1 MRKIFIAIFLGII
14 ITFLTNWLS
23 SEKMNHDEGKKE
35 KSVETVSK
43 VTDKSV
49 SKFENYI
56 GTWIGQ
62 DDNSYQISVAKTSGH
77 ENEDFY
83 TLTVSQQG
91 KETQEI
97 SLPIHS
103 EGVGAVKNEKGVEY
117 NVEFT
122 KFYDNGSDN
131 LKPTIEISIYSDGS
145 ENASESNIFI
155 RAFKK

>member
-14 ITFLTNWLS
+14 ITFLTNWLA
-23 SEKMNHDEGKKE
+23 SEKMNNDEGKKE
-35 KSVETVSK
+35 KTVETVSK
-43 VTDKSV
+43 VTDKNV

-62 DDNSYQISVAKTSGH
+62 DDSSYQISVAKTSGH

-83 TLTVSQQG
+83 TLTISQQG

-117 NVEFT
+117 SVEFT

>member
-14 ITFLTNWLS
+14 ITFLTSWLA
-23 SEKMNHDEGKKE
+23 SEKINHDEGKKE
-35 KSVETVSK
+35 KTVETASK
-43 VTDKSV
+43 VSDKNL

-56 GTWIGQ
+56 GIWIGQ
-62 DDNSYQISVAKTSGH
+62 DDSSYQISVAKTSGH

-83 TLTVSQQG
+83 TLTISQQG

-122 KFYDNGSDN
+122 KFYNNGSKN

-145 ENASESNIFI
+145 DNASESNIFI